1 MRQAQPNPTQAAD
14 GQHGV
19 KLYRANFIKSL
30 FRPRERPTQ
39 VPVQLIVPARDQM
52 EAFATWVESEFG
64 CPDLV
69 INNAGIG
76 IAGAMLDTRPEDW
89 ERLLRVNLWSVIDG
103 CRLRPCR

>member
-1 MRQAQPNPTQAAD
+1 
-14 GQHGV
+14 
-19 KLYRANFIKSL
+19 
-30 FRPRERPTQ
+30 
-39 VPVQLIVPARDQM
+39 M
-52 EAFATWVESEFG
+52 EAFAASVEAEFG

-76 IAGAMLDTRPEDW
+76 MAGAMLDTRPEDW